1 MSSVDTDWRRYEN
14 WFKIESGKRESWNR
28 MDGPVL
34 TDIKAGICGVDGVV
48 GVEAGGEALGADAGG
63 GKSVSGVSV
72 MWRLRPI
79 RPQSRCDAEHRL
91 GSYSVL
97 MASGSM
103 SPAPAPAP
111 RRDDPPCGGGGDG
124 GVTGGGLN
132 RPSEP
137 SGSKTPSWHECGD
150 RLVTSSKSSL
160 TPAPE
165 PPRCTDLDDSNE
177 KK

>member
-1 MSSVDTDWRRYEN
+1 M
-14 WFKIESGKRESWNR
+14 
-28 MDGPVL
+28 
-34 TDIKAGICGVDGVV
+34 
-48 GVEAGGEALGADAGG
+48 
-63 GKSVSGVSV
+63 
-72 MWRLRPI
+72 
-79 RPQSRCDAEHRL
+79 
-91 GSYSVL
+91 

-165 PPRCTDLDDSNE
+165 PPRCTDLDDSPMSGVDE
-177 KK
+177 FEGGGGVDEVSKKLRLKSDVVSKVTSVVTLLASVGPEPSAPRD